1 MIILRERLVTIIAF
15 GLAVE
20 AIPNTTVVRT
30 KIAGDLCPF
39 DLAPDGTF
47 SIDDGSANVLATP
60 ALTRDAACMVGTRDC
75 SEVVS
80 TAEN

>member
-1 MIILRERLVTIIAF
+1 MIILRGQLATIIAF

-47 SIDDGSANVLATP
+47 SIDDGSANILATAAP
-60 ALTRDAACMVGTRDC
+60 TRDAACMVGTRNRG
-75 SEVVS
+75 EVVS